1 MCPDTDLA
9 RGVLKV
15 VGNVVLGAGSG
26 ETGRSTSEWEYAEKQ
41 GFVEENVNILI
52 SLILA
57 F

>member
-41 GFVEENVNILI
+41 GFVEKNVNIFI
-52 SLILA
+52 SVIVA